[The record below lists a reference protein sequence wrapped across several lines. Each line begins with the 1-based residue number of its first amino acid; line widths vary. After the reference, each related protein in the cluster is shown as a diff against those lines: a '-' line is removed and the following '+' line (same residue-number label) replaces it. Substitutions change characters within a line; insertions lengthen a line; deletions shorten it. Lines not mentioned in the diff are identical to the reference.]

1 MTNEERQTVI
11 QALEAISDDDV
22 ICYASHHTKK
32 ERHGAFE
39 PCPVAVRFKD
49 ALAIMRREQEQ
60 AKSDADSYADSYAE
74 WLAIAERNRAVV
86 GLVQDDHL
94 RKS

>member
-1 MTNEERQTVI
+1 MTNEDRQTVI

-60 AKSDADSYADSYAE
+60 AKSDADSHAE
-74 WLAIAERNRAVV
+74 WQAIAERNRAVV
-86 GLVQDDHL
+86 GLVQDGPL
-94 RKS
+94 RKD